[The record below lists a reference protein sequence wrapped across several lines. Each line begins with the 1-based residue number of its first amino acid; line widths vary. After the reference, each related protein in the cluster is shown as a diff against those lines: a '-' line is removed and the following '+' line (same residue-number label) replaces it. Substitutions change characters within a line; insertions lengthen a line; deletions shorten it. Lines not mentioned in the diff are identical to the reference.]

1 MNEIRVY
8 PAQQHE
14 TDELLV
20 HFERRRTILTSDRYL
35 VHDGRRCSELAG
47 GRRALA
53 CLSLQGVL
61 VDADGRLI
69 IDTDESG
76 MVAAVLVMA
85 AAIEKVE
92 SWVAERDAA
101 QLGEPPPLLVSDRD
115 IFAAE
120 QHAAVYISPAIGAFG
135 RASR

>member
-1 MNEIRVY
+1 MNEVRVY
-8 PAQQHE
+8 PSQQHE
-14 TDELLV
+14 TSELLV
-20 HFERRRTILTSDRYL
+20 HYEKRRTVLTSDRYL

-76 MVAAVLVMA
+76 MVAAILTMA
-85 AAIEKVE
+85 AAIERVE
-92 SWVAERDAA
+92 TWVADRDAA
-101 QLGEPPPLLVSDRD
+101 KLGEPPPMLVSDRD

-120 QHAAVYISPAIGAFG
+120 RHAAVYG

>member
-1 MNEIRVY
+1 MPLNDFLSPYGAVK
-8 PAQQHE
+8 HE
-14 TDELLV
+14 SGTAKTASV
-20 HFERRRTILTSDRYL
+20 AT
-35 VHDGRRCSELAG
+35 LAALK
-47 GRRALA
+47 ALA
-53 CLSLQGVL
+53 ATDPAHVHGNVVL